1 MRNIISN
8 QKKERDLLLSHPYL
22 KRHTQYETQELLGSK
37 QIKLITGPRRAGKS
51 TEALLLL
58 QGTNFAYLNFDD
70 AQLLGTWDEDLVM
83 ETLPLVYPDYDYLLL
98 DEVQNLPEWD
108 LWVSKLYRQGINMVI
123 TGSNAKMLSSE
134 MATLL
139 TGRYIQIEML
149 PFSLQE
155 FLGWNHIIY
164 NKVEPENLSA
174 MQALVNDYLH
184 LGGYPETVNSRALTR
199 NYLSTLFDSII
210 WKDVAKR
217 HHVRNINDL
226 NDLAMYLLSNF
237 CNAFSANELAEELGF
252 ASVATTKKFM
262 SYLAEPYLFFYLSR
276 YNNKLKLMKK
286 APQKVYVVDN
296 GFVSAKAFNLSENLG
311 RLLENQVFIELLRQG
326 YDTEKTLF
334 YYRSRNDKEVDF
346 VTRQGTHVE
355 RLIQVCYDLSS
366 ERTLK
371 REVDS
376 MIECAGELNC
386 RNLFIVTMNEKRVI
400 EKDGYNIQVISVG
413 DLC

>member
-70 AQLLGTWDEDLVM
+70 AQLLGAWDEDLVM
-83 ETLPLVYPDYDYLLL
+83 ETLPLVYPGYDYLLL

-108 LWVSKLYRQGINMVI
+108 LWVSKLYRQGINMVT

-164 NKVEPENLSA
+164 NKVEAENLSA

-311 RLLENQVFIELLRQG
+311 RLLENQVFVELLRQG
-326 YDTEKTLF
+326 YDTEKSLF

-346 VTRQGTHVE
+346 VTRQGPHVE

-400 EKDGYNIQVISVG
+400 EKDGYNIQVIAVG